1 MLGHMVG
8 RCHFHFSEVKEG
20 WQACAH
26 NHHLYCYSSV
36 ALPPFFSI
44 LSALARLLASVTEM
58 SGRSCE
64 AQALQVA
71 K

>member
-1 MLGHMVG
+1 MPITIISIAIAV
-8 RCHFHFSEVKEG
+8 
-20 WQACAH
+20 
-26 NHHLYCYSSV
+26 
-36 ALPPFFSI
+36 LPFPHFFSI